1 MLFKKRPRW
10 ISEDAWRTISWRRD
24 KGKQLRRQVARFARN
39 PKLGLAYSA
48 YRRSIPT
55 RDWAL
60 VRERVKTVTTLAEA
74 CGHRHTLKEMI
85 SVLSQ
90 LGCYEDS
97 QRLWIDQLNRKP
109 KAIPNEW
116 RGEDLQGKNVLI
128 QLQPSDRQGLAV
140 GYRRARL
147 MRRVTRQASR
157 VMAVLE
163 PRLVETFHR
172 SFPTLKVQAATEAID
187 EGAFDYV
194 ISPDRMLAHFLP
206 TAPPLDEAG
215 DFLVADQTLV
225 EQLRQKYRADSRSRG
240 HQRLIGIC
248 WYSSHF
254 AKETPEVSDWA
265 DFIRRT
271 QAGFVSL
278 QYGNV
283 NSHLKIL
290 GRENIIADESIDQLV
305 NMDDFAAQVAALD
318 GVITIVNTLAHVAG
332 ALDVPT
338 IVVRDDILRREWPVT
353 CDRTPWYPSVRIAGK
368 DGRGWAE
375 VLGEAGNKLC
385 EIIADR
391 NQ

>member
-1 MLFKKRPRW
+1 M
-10 ISEDAWRTISWRRD
+10 
-24 KGKQLRRQVARFARN
+24 
-39 PKLGLAYSA
+39 
-48 YRRSIPT
+48 
-55 RDWAL
+55 
-60 VRERVKTVTTLAEA
+60 
-74 CGHRHTLKEMI
+74 
-85 SVLSQ
+85 
-90 LGCYEDS
+90 
-97 QRLWIDQLNRKP
+97 
-109 KAIPNEW
+109 
-116 RGEDLQGKNVLI
+116 
-128 QLQPSDRQGLAV
+128 
-140 GYRRARL
+140 
-147 MRRVTRQASR
+147 
-157 VMAVLE
+157 
-163 PRLVETFHR
+163 
-172 SFPTLKVQAATEAID
+172 
-187 EGAFDYV
+187 
-194 ISPDRMLAHFLP
+194 
-206 TAPPLDEAG
+206 
-215 DFLVADQTLV
+215 
-225 EQLRQKYRADSRSRG
+225 
-240 HQRLIGIC
+240 
-248 WYSSHF
+248 
-254 AKETPEVSDWA
+254 SDWA

-385 EIIADR
+385 EIIAER